1 MAGLED
7 FCAEQEAPLY
17 SEGMNVLHDLD
28 PQERTLEDVS
38 DCVSDSDEYFGD
50 NFYDDW
56 DNRAINGIADLQ
68 TVKFKELTAD
78 QIRRLHF
85 PDRSVAFS
93 FYNLYAKMNGFSARK
108 SRIRRNVNNDV
119 TQQAFVCFRQGFRD
133 LCSDN
138 DAARCKR
145 EPKPTTRC
153 GCGAEMRVHIHEET
167 GRWIVRYFQEKHN
180 HEMLDDMLTFMLP
193 GHRKMNSAA
202 IDQMNMMLKVGI
214 KTPQIYSSFVHT
226 VGGFHNVPF
235 LKRDMYNQIDKQQRL
250 IGGDAKACL
259 KYLESTAAESP
270 GMFVRYL
277 ADDEDRLVH
286 LFWSDNCSQLDY
298 HLFGD
303 VVAFDATY
311 RKNKYMCPLVMFSG
325 VNHHNQTIVFA
336 SALVA
341 NENEATYTWLL
352 EQLLDAMKGKKPRC
366 VITDGHGAMKKAIET
381 VFADAYHR
389 LCAWHL
395 IRNATSNLSNP
406 TFTSEFKKCML
417 FDYEVSKFEEK
428 WENLVSSLGLHD
440 NEWVCDLYARRK
452 MWATAHMRGHFFGGF
467 RTTSKCEGLH
477 SMLGKFVHSRHNL
490 RDFVEQFF
498 RCIFQ
503 MRSREAQSDLQSIVG
518 DLVLQSPLHDLERS
532 AANMLTR

>member
-138 DAARCKR
+138 DAARRKR
-145 EPKPTTRC
+145 EPRPTTRC

-167 GRWIVRYFQEKHN
+167 GRWIVSYFQEEHN

-193 GHRKMNSAA
+193 RHRKMNSAA

-226 VGGFHNVPF
+226 AGGFHNVPF
-235 LKRDMYNQIDKQQRL
+235 LKRDMYNQIDKQRRL
-250 IGGDAKACL
+250 IGGDAK
-259 KYLESTAAESP
+259 
-270 GMFVRYL
+270 
-277 ADDEDRLVH
+277 
-286 LFWSDNCSQLDY
+286 
-298 HLFGD
+298 
-303 VVAFDATY
+303 
-311 RKNKYMCPLVMFSG
+311 
-325 VNHHNQTIVFA
+325 
-336 SALVA
+336 
-341 NENEATYTWLL
+341 
-352 EQLLDAMKGKKPRC
+352 
-366 VITDGHGAMKKAIET
+366 
-381 VFADAYHR
+381 
-389 LCAWHL
+389 
-395 IRNATSNLSNP
+395 
-406 TFTSEFKKCML
+406 
-417 FDYEVSKFEEK
+417 
-428 WENLVSSLGLHD
+428 GL
-440 NEWVCDLYARRK
+440 
-452 MWATAHMRGHFFGGF
+452 
-467 RTTSKCEGLH
+467 
-477 SMLGKFVHSRHNL
+477 
-490 RDFVEQFF
+490 
-498 RCIFQ
+498 
-503 MRSREAQSDLQSIVG
+503 
-518 DLVLQSPLHDLERS
+518 P
-532 AANMLTR
+532 